1 MNRIYQH
8 LNASWRIWNFRRGV
22 QRKAFVIAG
31 VIALC
36 MAMQPARAQSLDLE
50 RLQRATV
57 FILQARA
64 TATDLIV
71 TCVGSGT
78 IVSRDGL
85 ILSNA
90 HNTVVGRN
98 CPGDTLVIAL
108 SVSLDAAPVPRYR
121 AEIVQAD
128 IGLDLALLRI
138 TRQNDGR
145 LLDPSTLSLPFVELG
160 DSESVA
166 LDDTLTVVGYPG
178 IGDDAV
184 TIERGTVSGFTA
196 EPSGGDKSWIK
207 TSASIRGT
215 MSGGGAYNSSGQL
228 VGIPTTAPVTPDS
241 PESNC
246 LVLQDTDADGLV
258 GITDQCIPIGAFI
271 NSLRPS
277 NFARV
282 LFRAASLGLSIDLDE
297 AAANPPRITGDPA
310 FSRLFF
316 SPAVN
321 EAGMPTTV
329 IRSLPTSS
337 TSLYLYFNYDNM
349 TPETVYEL
357 RVNTDGIPNPN
368 FSLSP
373 VRWSGGRRGLWYV
386 GSSGQ
391 PYPNGLYD
399 FTLFIDGIAAATTRL
414 RVGVAPESTASFSDV
429 VFGLLDF
436 NGNVLGNGFVLGT
449 GVIASA
455 RFIYRNLADG
465 TPWTAIWYYEGAEFF
480 RLPEGTVWNDGAAGA
495 KVISVQEPNGLL
507 PGTYRLELYIEGRLS
522 ATSDFTLS
530 GTQDG
535 ALTNVFNNV
544 RFTLAN
550 TEQDAVLSPPLRQF
564 TAGISAIYAVF
575 RWEQIAPGTPW
586 EVVWRVD
593 GEIFYRRIIPWAR
606 DASPQEGEY
615 FLMRLIGANGIP
627 DGTYRFDMYIGS
639 VQFVSTEARVGI
651 GQLPIDRF
659 AQAGGIEM
667 RGQIRDADT
676 GRGIEGATFFLV
688 SEEFSAA
695 DFLRDLNLA
704 QVYAIA
710 TSDSDGRFTIDR
722 SLQPAA
728 PYSVVI
734 IAAGYLPITADG
746 VEVVPEDSPIDV
758 TIYMQR
764 DAT

>member
-1 MNRIYQH
+1 
-8 LNASWRIWNFRRGV
+8 LGLVCALSASPPANA
-22 QRKAFVIAG
+22 QT
-31 VIALC
+31 
-36 MAMQPARAQSLDLE
+36 LDLE
-50 RLQRATV
+50 RLQRSTV

-64 TATDLIV
+64 TADDLIV
-71 TCVGSGT
+71 TCIGSGT

-90 HNTVVGRN
+90 HNTVIGRN
-98 CPGDTLVIAL
+98 CPGETLVIAL
-108 SVSLDAAPVPRYR
+108 SVNFDDAPVPRYR

-128 IGLDLALLRI
+128 LGLDLALLRI

-145 LLDPSTLSLPFVELG
+145 LLDPDSLTLPFVELG
-160 DSESVA
+160 DSELVT

-178 IGDDAV
+178 ISDDPV

-215 MSGGGAYNSSGQL
+215 MSGGGAYNSAGQL
-228 VGIPTTAPVTPDS
+228 VGIPTTAPLTPDS

-246 LVLQDTDADGLV
+246 VVLQDTDADGLV

-282 LFRAASLGLSIDLDE
+282 LLRAASLGLSIDMDDDAIL
-297 AAANPPRITGDPA
+297 NPRLTGDPA

-337 TSLYLYFNYDNM
+337 SSLYLYFNYDNM

-357 RVNTDGIPNPN
+357 RVNTDGIPNAN

-399 FTLFIDGIAAATTRL
+399 FTLFIDGVASATTRL
-414 RVGVAPESTASFSDV
+414 RVGVAPEEIASFSDI
-429 VFGLLDF
+429 VFGILDF
-436 NGNVLGNGFVLGT
+436 SGNVLGNGFVLGT
-449 GVIASA
+449 GNIASA
-455 RFIYRNLADG
+455 RFIYRNLVDG
-465 TPWTAIWYYEGAEFF
+465 TPWTAIWYYEGTEFF
-480 RLPEGTVWNDGAAGA
+480 RLPDGTTWNDGAAGA
-495 KVISVQEPNGLL
+495 KTISVQEPNGLL

-522 ATSDFTLS
+522 GTSDFTLS
-530 GTQDG
+530 GGQNG
-535 ALTNVFNNV
+535 A
-544 RFTLAN
+544 FTLVFEDTHFALADSDEN
-550 TEQDAVLSPPLRQF
+550 APRAAPLRQF
-564 TAGISAIYAVF
+564 TAEVDLIYTLF
-575 RWEQIAPGTPW
+575 RWRQIAPGTPW
-586 EVVWRVD
+586 VVIWSVD
-593 GEIFYRRIIPWAR
+593 GDVFYRRVIPWAR
-606 DASPQEGEY
+606 DADPFDNEY
-615 FLMRLIGANGIP
+615 FLMRLIGENGIP
-627 DGTYRFDMYIGS
+627 DGTYRLDMFIGS

-659 AQAGGIEM
+659 AQASGIEL

-676 GRGIEGATFFLV
+676 GLGIPGATFFLV
-688 SEEFSAA
+688 NEEFSAS
-695 DFLRDLNLA
+695 DFLRDLSFA
-704 QVYAIA
+704 QIYATA
-710 TSDSDGRFTIDR
+710 TTDSDGRFTIDR
-722 SLQPAA
+722 RLQATV

-734 IAAGYLPITADG
+734 MAAGYLPITSDG